1 MKKRSKGLYSI
12 AVVLFLIFT
21 LAPIVWNFIMSLTP
35 NNELVKFSTQLLPT
49 TISFANYQKI
59 LDSSTKAHQVVFNGL
74 KNSIKLALYTTLMC
88 VPLATLTAYGF
99 RRYHFKWKIGLFR
112 SLLITMVIPVFATI
126 IPIFEMFA
134 QFKLINNLFWVSVIC
149 VTAFYPLSTWMMYNH
164 FHSIPQDLW
173 DAAAMDGANE
183 WYTAW
188 EIILPASRNAILGCV
203 LTVILM
209 TWSQFQ
215 IPMILLTSQSNKVVT
230 LILSEFMTRDSVD
243 YGMIAASG
251 LFTILPPLIIA
262 IIFRRSLV
270 SGLSSGSVKG

>member
-1 MKKRSKGLYSI
+1 MKKRSKGLYAI
-12 AVVLFLIFT
+12 AVILFLIFT

-126 IPIFEMFA
+126 LS
-134 QFKLINNLFWVSVIC
+134 LIHI
-149 VTAFYPLSTWMMYNH
+149 
-164 FHSIPQDLW
+164 
-173 DAAAMDGANE
+173 
-183 WYTAW
+183 
-188 EIILPASRNAILGCV
+188 
-203 LTVILM
+203 
-209 TWSQFQ
+209 
-215 IPMILLTSQSNKVVT
+215 
-230 LILSEFMTRDSVD
+230 
-243 YGMIAASG
+243 
-251 LFTILPPLIIA
+251 
-262 IIFRRSLV
+262 
-270 SGLSSGSVKG
+270 